1 MKLSVDEP
9 ANAAAFAVAIDAVR
23 NEQNLVPKNE
33 IFSRERLAG
42 YNPELMNASTAVIV
56 GAGALGQNTAM
67 NLALAGIGEMRI
79 VDHDSFE
86 AHNRTRSPAYPSPE
100 EQEIYGV
107 GKARVVAAK
116 FRRLMTASRP
126 VMRYAN
132 RRIQELGDGAFQGA
146 SVVIACV
153 DSQLA
158 RAYLSDKARQHELPF
173 IEAGFKGEKLTL
185 TSFPRPAAAEAT
197 NTPCWRCS
205 NPSVYAAFSCQNY
218 AAQAEA
224 TGIIPAIQNAAATL
238 GGLQAEAAVAALHSN
253 ETEQP
258 AARSFSLNI
267 RTWEGYRTTLA
278 VNRRCVG
285 IHDPLDHQRTC
296 LKTNASQ
303 PVQQLLTEI
312 SEQLREPARIVLPFK
327 TYSRLLWKA
336 PCGNMACGK
345 MTLIRSP
352 EWRWIMNQRCAD
364 CGGPFPVIK
373 PAIRSSPDIY
383 AELTL
388 ESNADVLAATCEEI
402 GLPPLSLVAA
412 AGAGSSTM
420 SYDRPNAFR
429 LFQLPGTLD
438 ELYQQE
444 I

>member
-1 MKLSVDEP
+1 M
-9 ANAAAFAVAIDAVR
+9 
-23 NEQNLVPKNE
+23 VPNNE

-42 YNPELMNASTAVIV
+42 YNPELMNASTALIV

-67 NLALAGIGEMRI
+67 NLALAGIGEIRI

-100 EQEIYGV
+100 EQELYGTR
-107 GKARVVAAK
+107 KARVVAAR

-132 RRIQELGDGAFQGA
+132 KWIQELGDGAFQGA
-146 SVVIACV
+146 SVIIACV

-173 IEAGFKGEKLTL
+173 IEAGFEAENLTL
-185 TSFPRPAAAEAT
+185 TSFPRTDATKAAD
-197 NTPCWRCS
+197 TPCWRCS
-205 NPSVYAAFSCQNY
+205 HPSVYAAFSCQNY

-224 TGIIPAIQNAAATL
+224 AGVIPAIQNAAATL
-238 GGLQAEAAVAALHSN
+238 GGLQAEAAVTALHGAQ
-253 ETEQP
+253 TDQA
-258 AARSFSLNI
+258 AARSFSLNV
-267 RTWEGYRTTLA
+267 RTWQANRTTLA

-285 IHDPLDHQRTC
+285 IHDPLGNERTC
-296 LKTNASQ
+296 LKTKPSQ
-303 PVQQLLTEI
+303 AVHELLTEI
-312 SEQLREPARIVLPFK
+312 SEQLGEPARIVLPFK

-336 PCGNMACGK
+336 PCANMACGQ
-345 MTLIRSP
+345 MTSIRSP
-352 EWRWIMNQRCAD
+352 EWRWIMSQRCAD
-364 CGGPFPVIK
+364 CGGPFPAIK
-373 PAIRSSPDIY
+373 PAVRSSPDIY

-388 ESNADVLAATCEEI
+388 ESSADVLAATCEEI

-412 AGAGSSTM
+412 TSAGSSTTP
-420 SYDRPNAFR
+420 YDSRNVFR
-429 LFQLPGTLD
+429 LFQMPGTLD

-444 I
+444 IFND